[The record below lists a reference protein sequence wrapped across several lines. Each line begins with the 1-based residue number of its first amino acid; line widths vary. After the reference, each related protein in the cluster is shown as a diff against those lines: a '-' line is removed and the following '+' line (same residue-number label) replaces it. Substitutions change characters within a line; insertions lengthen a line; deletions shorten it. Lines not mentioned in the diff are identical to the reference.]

1 MHLPIKTLFV
11 SLLGASV
18 LARPLPNDALVE
30 RNAPLNE
37 FLSVLLS
44 HLPAINGSIT
54 AVSGLITDFDQL
66 LADITGAQTTLNGFT
81 GACTDYTVLF
91 ARGTSE
97 PGNVGVLVGPPLAE
111 AFEGAVG
118 ASALSFQGVNGYS
131 ASVEGYLAG
140 GEAAGSKAMA
150 SQASDILS
158 KCPDTKLV
166 MSGYSQGCQIVHNAV
181 EQLPA
186 EHASKISSVLLF
198 GDPCTSN
205 SKLGIFLMHEYTNRS
220 IDKGK
225 ALPNVDASRVHTV
238 CHAGDTICE
247 NSVII
252 LPAHLTYAVDVAS
265 AADFAVAAAKN

>member
-1 MHLPIKTLFV
+1 MRLPIKTLFV

-81 GACTDYTVLF
+81 GTCTDYTVLF

-198 GDPCTSN
+198 GDP
-205 SKLGIFLMHEYTNRS
+205 Y
-220 IDKGK
+220 KGK

>member
-18 LARPLPNDALVE
+18 LARPLPSDALVE

-66 LADITGAQTTLNGFT
+66 LADITGAQTTQNGFT

-186 EHASKISSVLLF
+186 ETASKISSVLLF
-198 GDPCTSN
+198 GDP
-205 SKLGIFLMHEYTNRS
+205 Y
-220 IDKGK
+220 KGK
-225 ALPNVDASRVHTV
+225 AFPNVDASRVHTV

-252 LPAHLTYAVDVAS
+252 LPAHLTYAVDVAA

>member
-1 MHLPIKTLFV
+1 MHLAIKTLFV

-18 LARPLPNDALVE
+18 LAHPLPTTLVE

-44 HLPAINGSIT
+44 HLPAINGPID
-54 AVSGLITDFDQL
+54 AVSGVITDFDQL
-66 LADITGAQTTLNGFT
+66 LADITGAQTTQNGFT
-81 GACTDYTVLF
+81 GTCTDWTVLF

-131 ASVEGYLAG
+131 ASVAGYLAG
-140 GEAAGSKAMA
+140 GEKAGSKAMA
-150 SQASDILS
+150 TQASQILS
-158 KCPDTKLV
+158 KCPNTKLV

-186 EHASKISSVLLF
+186 ADASKISSVLLF
-198 GDPCTSN
+198 GDP
-205 SKLGIFLMHEYTNRS
+205 Y
-220 IDKGK
+220 KGK
-225 ALPNVDASRVHTV
+225 ALPHVDASKVHTV
-238 CHAGDTICE
+238 CHEGDTICK

-252 LPAHLTYAVDVAS
+252 LPPHLTYAVDVAS
-265 AADFAVAAAKN
+265 AADFAVAAAK